1 MSLDAAR
8 PGYGKSAS
16 RRRKT
21 ALRFFIG
28 LICAAALSLTAWIS
42 FREIEPGIPLL
53 NNIVVFALVNL
64 SVILLLVVAL
74 LVAKNL
80 VRLYCERNLAAGGSR
95 LQLRLVAAFVGFA
108 LIPIAALFVVA
119 SGLIN
124 QSFNALFSVKVE
136 RALKGS
142 FEVAQTYYREL
153 EKEALSNAN
162 RLALML
168 ANARPEVRE
177 NPGAIGKMLEAERR
191 SLGADLIQLYDRE
204 RREIASAKRPALA
217 KAAAFSPLVG
227 YMDQVIDG
235 ASLSSVEN
243 WEKGDAIHGVA
254 PLKIEKKVTGF
265 VVVSKYLSDR
275 LVDEVKAISDSFVDY
290 KSMELSRT
298 PLKASYII
306 TFLVFALLILFAAI
320 WLGLY
325 LARGITVPIE
335 KLAEGTRAVSAGDL
349 AHRVDA
355 RADGEVGILVE
366 AFNDMTAEL
375 SANREKIEESAETL
389 RRSSVEI
396 DQRRR
401 YMEAMLENIGTG
413 VMSIDRRG
421 RVAVFNK
428 AAGDILDI
436 RPENALGR
444 SFGDVFER
452 GHLDPVRKLMRSM
465 RSRGRESASAQVEV
479 LVRGRLL
486 TLRASLTL
494 LRSADAGRLGAVIAF
509 DDMTALLRAQKAAA
523 WQEAARGIAHE
534 IKNPLTPIQ
543 LSAQRMRRKFESGA
557 CDFPD
562 VLEACTDT
570 IVSQVQGLEEMV
582 NEFSRFARMPEPR
595 LRLCEF
601 ESLIEEVANL
611 YRGGRESAQ
620 LSVRLPAESAT
631 ILADPEQLRRV
642 FINLLENAFEAQES
656 EGEIDLRAWIDQ
668 ERSVA
673 VVEVADQGAGV
684 SEAVKDHIF
693 SPYFSTKNRGS
704 GLGLAISHRVVS
716 DHHGTLGLRDNHPRG
731 SVFRV
736 TLPLSPAADAAPERR
751 RTAAIG

>member
-1 MSLDAAR
+1 M
-8 PGYGKSAS
+8 
-16 RRRKT
+16 
-21 ALRFFIG
+21 LRSFIG

-42 FREIEPGIPLL
+42 FKEIDPGIPLL
-53 NNIVVFALVNL
+53 NNVVVFALVNL

-80 VRLYCERNLAAGGSR
+80 MRLYYERNLAAGGSR
-95 LQLRLVAAFVGFA
+95 LQLKLVLAFVGFA
-108 LIPIAALFVVA
+108 LIPIAALFVAA

-153 EKEALSNAN
+153 EKSALSNAN
-162 RLALML
+162 RLAFML
-168 ANARPEVRE
+168 EKTRPEVRA
-177 NPGAIGKMLEAERR
+177 NPGAIGKMLEAERKN
-191 SLGADLIQLYDRE
+191 LGVDLIQLYDRE
-204 RREIASAKRPALA
+204 RREIVSARRPALA

-227 YMDQVIDG
+227 YMDQVLDG

-243 WEKGDAIHGVA
+243 WEKGDAIHGAA
-254 PLKIEKKVTGF
+254 PLKIEKKVAGF

-290 KSMELSRT
+290 KAMELSRT

-306 TFLVFALLILFAAI
+306 TFLVFTLLVLFAAI

-349 AHRVDA
+349 DHRVDA

-389 RRSSVEI
+389 RRSSMEI
-396 DQRRR
+396 DQRRG
-401 YMEAMLENIGTG
+401 YMEAMLENIGAG
-413 VMSIDRRG
+413 VISIDRRG
-421 RVAVFNK
+421 RVTIFNK

-436 RPENALGR
+436 SPQNALGR
-444 SFGDVFER
+444 AFSDVFES

-465 RSRGRESASAQVEV
+465 RSRERESASAQVEM
-479 LVRGRLL
+479 LVHGRLL

-494 LRSADAGRLGAVIAF
+494 LRSADAGRLGAVIVF
-509 DDMTALLRAQKAAA
+509 DDMTALMRAQRAAA

-543 LSAQRMRRKFESGA
+543 LSAQRMKRKFESGA
-557 CDFPD
+557 YDFPD

-570 IVSQVQGLEEMV
+570 IVSQVKGLEEMV
-582 NEFSRFARMPEPR
+582 NEFSRFARMPEPK
-595 LRLCEF
+595 LRLCAF
-601 ESLIEEVANL
+601 EPLVEEVANL
-611 YRGGRESAQ
+611 YRGGREGAR
-620 LSVRLPAESAT
+620 LSVRLPDEGAAV
-631 ILADPEQLRRV
+631 LADPEQLRRV
-642 FINLLENAFEAQES
+642 FINLLENAFEAQGNG
-656 EGEIDLRAWIDQ
+656 GEIDLRAWIDQ
-668 ERSVA
+668 ERNMV

-684 SEAVKDHIF
+684 SEDVKAHIF

-716 DHHGTLGLRDNHPRG
+716 DHHGTVGFRDNHPRG

-736 TLPLSPAADAAPERR
+736 TLPLASAADDAAPERR